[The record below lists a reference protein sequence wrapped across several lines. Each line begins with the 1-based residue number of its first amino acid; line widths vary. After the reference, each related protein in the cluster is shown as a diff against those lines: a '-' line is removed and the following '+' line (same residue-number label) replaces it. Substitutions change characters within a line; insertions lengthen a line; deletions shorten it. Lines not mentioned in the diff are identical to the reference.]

1 MTVKLVVDN
10 KAGDCKLC
18 RKGVYRGKDMMID
31 PFRPYSF
38 YHKKCFIDILKKHP
52 LSLHYSEEV
61 YCFYAG
67 FSLKS
72 S

>member
-52 LSLHYSEEV
+52 LSLHYSE
-61 YCFYAG
+61 
-67 FSLKS
+67 
-72 S
+72 